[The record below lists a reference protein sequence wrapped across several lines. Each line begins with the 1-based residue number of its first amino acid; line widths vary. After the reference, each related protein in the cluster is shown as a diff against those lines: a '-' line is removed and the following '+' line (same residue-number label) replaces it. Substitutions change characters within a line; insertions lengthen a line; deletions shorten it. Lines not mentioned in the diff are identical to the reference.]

1 MTQAMQ
7 HLKQFVDNVQE
18 TARSLER
25 IQQEIIPTHSR
36 PEQGMFFYLIFL
48 CRMVRYLLDS
58 YKACRKHFYDRSS
71 SSLHQDASLFSLI
84 IHKAVE
90 GLGTL

>member
-36 PEQGMFFYLIFL
+36 PEQGMFFLILYFYLY
-48 CRMVRYLLDS
+48 RTARYLLDS
-58 YKACRKHFYDRSS
+58 FTE
-71 SSLHQDASLFSLI
+71 Q
-84 IHKAVE
+84 V
-90 GLGTL
+90 

>member
-36 PEQGMFFYLIFL
+36 PEQGRVYFL
-48 CRMVRYLLDS
+48 KS
-58 YKACRKHFYDRSS
+58 YICIYHIK
-71 SSLHQDASLFSLI
+71 
-84 IHKAVE
+84 
-90 GLGTL
+90 GW

>member
-36 PEQGMFFYLIFL
+36 PEQGRVYFLKSLISL
-48 CRMVRYLLDS
+48 YRTVRYLLDS
-58 YKACRKHFYDRSS
+58 YR
-71 SSLHQDASLFSLI
+71 ASTVVCILS
-84 IHKAVE
+84 
-90 GLGTL
+90 

>member
-25 IQQEIIPTHSR
+25 IQQEIIPTHNR
-36 PEQGMFFYLIFL
+36 PEQGMFVILFFYIFL
-48 CRMVRYLLDS
+48 TARYIQLPRLLTNLKNES
-58 YKACRKHFYDRSS
+58 FQNKAIYSSFRSV
-71 SSLHQDASLFSLI
+71 QATDFENAI
-84 IHKAVE
+84 
-90 GLGTL
+90 

>member
-1 MTQAMQ
+1 MQ

-36 PEQGMFFYLIFL
+36 PEQGMFYFF
-48 CRMVRYLLDS
+48 
-58 YKACRKHFYDRSS
+58 
-71 SSLHQDASLFSLI
+71 
-84 IHKAVE
+84 
-90 GLGTL
+90 

>member
-36 PEQGMFFYLIFL
+36 PEQGMFYFFNLIPSTYLCIFF
-48 CRMVRYLLDS
+48 CIGR
-58 YKACRKHFYDRSS
+58 
-71 SSLHQDASLFSLI
+71 
-84 IHKAVE
+84 
-90 GLGTL
+90 